1 MASNIIS
8 TSHGCLRPCDGL
20 VAHSFQHHLVPKPRR
35 SSQKKISGDV
45 SLLIKGSPD
54 ETSRS
59 TAFRLPVWIREAGES
74 CNVDE
79 EEEDGVEPQ
88 VASSQRGSCAAVG
101 RDGRFKF
108 NLDEYMVT
116 IDRPFGMNFAE
127 TENGGV
133 FVESLARQVCRNQ
146 E

>member
-1 MASNIIS
+1 MAGSIIS
-8 TSHGCLRPCDGL
+8 TGHSCLRPCNGL
-20 VAHSFQHHLVPKPRR
+20 IVHNDQHPLVPKPRISFQNKSSGEFSLSILR
-35 SSQKKISGDV
+35 SS
-45 SLLIKGSPD
+45 D
-54 ETSRS
+54 ESSRS
-59 TAFRLPVWIREAGES
+59 TAFRSPVWIREAGES

-79 EEEDGVEPQ
+79 EEEDEAESPL
-88 VASSQRGSCAAVG
+88 ASSQRGSCAAVG

-133 FVESLARQVCRNQ
+133 FVEALARQV
-146 E
+146 